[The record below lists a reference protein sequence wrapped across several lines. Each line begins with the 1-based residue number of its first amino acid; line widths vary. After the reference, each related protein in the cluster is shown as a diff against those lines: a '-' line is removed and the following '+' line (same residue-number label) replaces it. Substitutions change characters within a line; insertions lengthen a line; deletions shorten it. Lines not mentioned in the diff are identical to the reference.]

1 MRIPSVRA
9 SDVKGVVEQLRQ
21 PFELDPGTLE
31 YLVER
36 SKAIAYDGP
45 VRVACSLLSEPIL
58 NDVERANL
66 GEFIRRG
73 ATDSRA
79 ITASF
84 EHSVRSLGR
93 CPIKDR
99 PWLRAQLEPVKLK
112 PQPAQ

>member
-1 MRIPSVRA
+1 MRIPPVRA
-9 SDVKGVVEQLRQ
+9 TEVKGVVEQLRQ

-36 SKAIAYDGP
+36 SKTIAYDGP
-45 VRVACSLLSEPIL
+45 VRVACSLLREPVL

-79 ITASF
+79 IRVSF

-93 CPIKDR
+93 CPSEHR
-99 PWLRAQLEPVKLK
+99 PWLKAQLEPAKLT
-112 PQPAQ
+112 P